1 MQMIMMR
8 GRIFMSLRLTHRT
21 IQITLEFHLQMKNEC
36 HTGLCISY
44 VQSSYYKVQIAML
57 LIQFVFD
64 MPKLY
69 VGSCAMHAYKL
80 LSKKK
85 PNAIDRL
92 LATNNVCFL
101 KFLRL

>member
-1 MQMIMMR
+1 MFNFGLQWPYQIIHSIMYV
-8 GRIFMSLRLTHRT
+8 IS

-36 HTGLCISY
+36 PTGLCNSY

-85 PNAIDRL
+85 MQ
-92 LATNNVCFL
+92 
-101 KFLRL
+101 